1 MDYSPCHYE
10 IETAAD
16 DAALAP
22 DELLMEQEETYD
34 HCAVDASTAR
44 QETFNSLMSEL
55 FRVQRS
61 AEDLGW
67 CAWAVCWL
75 YAPDLMPA
83 IDGPSRSRMMRSGIL
98 SLGDVD
104 PAVVRGLMAWI
115 TRPLASGG
123 WKATTKLGKRVMIFA
138 YLSCRSEA
146 VRRTLPSLEVI
157 GRLWGLKAENKR
169 SAPDAAVQKMKEEL
183 LGYYLRTGHRREDI
197 IMPGQKS
204 EASREVYRQRAMG
217 NTNRRGSSYR

>member
-1 MDYSPCHYE
+1 MDFENHYE

-16 DAALAP
+16 HALRP
-22 DELLMEQEETYD
+22 DEALMEQEDGPGIDSAEPS
-34 HCAVDASTAR
+34 VAR
-44 QETFNSLMSEL
+44 QETFNALFSEL
-55 FRVQRS
+55 FSVQQN
-61 AEDLGW
+61 AEDVGW

-75 YAPDLMPA
+75 YAPDLLPA
-83 IDGPSRSRMMRSGIL
+83 VDKHSTARMMRSGIL

-104 PAVVRGLMAWI
+104 PSVVRGLMQLL
-115 TRPLASGG
+115 TRPITKEG
-123 WKATTKLGKRVMIFA
+123 WKATTKLGKRVMVFA

-157 GRLWGLKAENKR
+157 GRLWGLRAANKR
-169 SAPDAAVQKMKEEL
+169 SAPGAAVQKIKDEL

-204 EASREVYRQRAMG
+204 EESREKYRAAAMG
-217 NTNRRGSSYR
+217 NNHRKGK